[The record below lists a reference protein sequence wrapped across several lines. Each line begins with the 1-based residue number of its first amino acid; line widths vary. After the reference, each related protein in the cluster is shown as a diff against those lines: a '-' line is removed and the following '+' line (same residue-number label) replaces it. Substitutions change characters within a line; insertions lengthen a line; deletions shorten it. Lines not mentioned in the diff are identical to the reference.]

1 MTTSPAKS
9 VYVLQ
14 GSDALLREEAYQRI
28 VDSILGSADHQ
39 LCLSQYDPTVELA
52 TVLDELRT
60 LPLLAPHRVVS
71 IRDAEAFISAHR
83 EQLENYLDRPSPSGT
98 LILLVNSLDSRTR
111 FAKKLPSVGL
121 VVSCEAPSG
130 AELVRWIT
138 EAASGLDKTI
148 DRQAAGMLA
157 QWVGENLAS
166 LRSELD
172 KLASYVGQR
181 TSITVDDIAAV
192 ATTSASPE
200 AFALSGAITRGDVRA
215 GLEAVGAAM
224 RTRGAEFQLLGQ
236 VAWRIRQALQV
247 HQGIAAGQSPRSAM
261 QNARILRDQ
270 RDSEALLG
278 RRPAKKLQ
286 ADMRRLI
293 SADLAMKSGTP
304 PKAAMQQLIVELCS

>member
-1 MTTSPAKS
+1 MTTSPAKA

-39 LCLSQYDPTVELA
+39 LCLSQYDPAVELA

-83 EQLENYLDRPSPSGT
+83 EQLEVYLDRPSPSGT

-111 FAKKLPSVGL
+111 LAKKIPTVGQ
-121 VVSCEAPSG
+121 VVSCKAPSG

-138 EAASGLDKTI
+138 DAAAGLGKTI

-200 AFALSGAITRGDVRA
+200 AFALAGAITRGDVRA

-261 QNARILRDQ
+261 QNARIFRDQ
-270 RDSEALLG
+270 RDFEALLG

>member
-261 QNARILRDQ
+261 QNARIFRDQ
-270 RDSEALLG
+270 RDFEALLG